1 MELLSPTGAR
11 VVTII
16 INLPYYTSRALLS
29 PAGARAVTVT
39 GSYYT
44 GGSTLLSPA
53 GARAVTRM
61 NTRRRS
67 VERGCCPP
75 QGRELLRDVMR
86 IFVRNILA
94 LLSPAGARV
103 VTNYIKTVLKE
114 AQGCCPP
121 QGRELLRKLDLS
133 AMMLNIVAVPR
144 RGTSCYVRNI
154 RRRRFL
160 EVAVPRRGASCYLIE
175 MSKLDSEDTLL
186 SPAEA
191 RVVTTRRRRNL
202 ISLRVAVPRRGA
214 SCYGKNAKNTMRI
227 FDIPT
232 IFLYY
237 LLYFCVSIRDIV
249 GFLWCEPACNNFIYC
264 HYSTRFAS
272 NQPVLKPSSIATGCK
287 TQRHKL

>member
-1 MELLSPTGAR
+1 MIDGCALLSPAGARAVTPKYSRRDEKSLELLSPTGAR

-121 QGRELLRKLDLS
+121 QGRELLRQKCEKYNADFRHSYNLFVLS
-133 AMMLNIVAVPR
+133 SV
-144 RGTSCYVRNI
+144 
-154 RRRRFL
+154 FL
-160 EVAVPRRGASCYLIE
+160 
-175 MSKLDSEDTLL
+175 
-186 SPAEA
+186 
-191 RVVTTRRRRNL
+191 
-202 ISLRVAVPRRGA
+202 
-214 SCYGKNAKNTMRI
+214 RI
-227 FDIPT
+227 H
-232 IFLYY
+232 
-237 LLYFCVSIRDIV
+237 S
-249 GFLWCEPACNNFIYC
+249 
-264 HYSTRFAS
+264 
-272 NQPVLKPSSIATGCK
+272 
-287 TQRHKL
+287 